1 MTTALFF
8 TYSANNDPAV
18 QLNFLNDID
27 MGISYKK
34 DFDDVR
40 KVFYNSRIILCS
52 PALDIIKIFSIK
64 KLHNLINNYNA
75 YVCTL

>member
-34 DFDDVR
+34 GLMMYGKF
-40 KVFYNSRIILCS
+40 FYNSRIILCS
-52 PALDIIKIFSIK
+52 PAFDIIKIFSIK